1 MHIRVAVPADVSR
14 IRALIDGYVADGTLL
29 PRTEAFIEANIED
42 FVVAVEG
49 GGTVVGCAH
58 LDEYSPSVAELRSL
72 AVAPGWQG
80 AGIGRALVN
89 GIERLARKRDHAL
102 LFAVSNDEAFFARF
116 GYAREHVP
124 ELDVERSEV
133 SKYKGVYAKP
143 LTPAAAAA

>member
-1 MHIRVAVPADVSR
+1 MRVRVAIPQDVSR
-14 IRALIDGYVADGTLL
+14 IRALIDCYVANGTLL
-29 PRTEAFIEANIED
+29 PRTEEFIEANIED

-80 AGIGRALVN
+80 AGIGRQLVD
-89 GIERLARKRDHAL
+89 GVERLARKRDHAL

-124 ELDVERSEV
+124 ELDLERSEV

-143 LTPAAAAA
+143 LARSAAA